1 MAHKHERS
9 DWYSGSFRRDSG
21 GGALRRK
28 HRGMR
33 VTMLVLCVLILLVAS
48 SIIFRDR
55 NEHAARQDILLP
67 SPDSGFTNPR
77 PDALPDSTEA
87 PADPDDYE
95 DFREFFRRYYSGEAA
110 SSVPKASGSSIRRAE
125 LTGDFLPELV
135 SAEGREE
142 LSLTQLYK
150 ACADAVVGIRASANS
165 FGYSWGSGVLIS
177 PKGYILTNQHILEG
191 NRRAEVILTDG
202 RKLEAL
208 LVGEDLFT
216 DIAVLKVESETP
228 LPWVELGDSEA
239 LSVGDRVVA
248 IGNPISQELSGTM
261 TDGIISAINRDIT
274 MEGRHVT
281 LLQTNAAINEGN
293 SGGPLLNLYGQV
305 IGITNMKMVNF
316 SSDVIYEGIGFAI
329 PSVTVRSV
337 AEQLLTTGAVKPRP
351 GVGLTL
357 GPVPEEA
364 RSEYQLPEGLYV
376 SAVSR
381 GCDAEAQGVLVGDIV
396 TAVNGEP
403 VRTTDDVV
411 AIRDSLD
418 VGDAMELEIFRDGG
432 YITITIRL
440 MDITKIY

>member
-9 DWYSGSFRRDSG
+9 DWYNGSFRRDSG

-77 PDALPDSTEA
+77 PDALPDITEA

-248 IGNPISQELSGTM
+248 IGS
-261 TDGIISAINRDIT
+261 
-274 MEGRHVT
+274 RH
-281 LLQTNAAINEGN
+281 A
-293 SGGPLLNLYGQV
+293 
-305 IGITNMKMVNF
+305 
-316 SSDVIYEGIGFAI
+316 SDVVSPGHQPPVAHLVRRLRAGHTGLADVRSMGNKILAVHRRLHHVGVFHSRDRDKFPWLGFRRCRDLIYI
-329 PSVTVRSV
+329 SVT
-337 AEQLLTTGAVKPRP
+337 A
-351 GVGLTL
+351 
-357 GPVPEEA
+357 
-364 RSEYQLPEGLYV
+364 
-376 SAVSR
+376 
-381 GCDAEAQGVLVGDIV
+381 
-396 TAVNGEP
+396 
-403 VRTTDDVV
+403 
-411 AIRDSLD
+411 
-418 VGDAMELEIFRDGG
+418 
-432 YITITIRL
+432 
-440 MDITKIY
+440 